1 MQRNRDIM
9 GATNPPM
16 PSRARSARNWPS
28 RSKPTPSMVRIR
40 MRMRRSR
47 SPTFSSRRNRRLM
60 EWRLR
65 RAVSG
70 DAPALSLVAAATFL
84 ENFAGTIS
92 GPDMVRH
99 CNVNSAPAKFD
110 AWIGDPSC
118 VATLAEHPDGA
129 APVGYTLLLA
139 TRSADRNDE
148 RDIEL
153 RRIYALSLAQGTG
166 LGHALMTR
174 AIDDAKA
181 LGAQPHF
188 AGGIGH
194 QPAGPRF
201 YEREGFELAGTR
213 QFRVGDTI
221 YDDVI

>member
-1 MQRNRDIM
+1 
-9 GATNPPM
+9 
-16 PSRARSARNWPS
+16 
-28 RSKPTPSMVRIR
+28 
-40 MRMRRSR
+40 
-47 SPTFSSRRNRRLM
+47 M

-84 ENFAGTIS
+84 ETFAGTIS

-110 AWIGDPSC
+110 AWIGDPSS

-129 APVGYTLLLA
+129 APVGYTLLLPPDLPIE
-139 TRSADRNDE
+139 TDE

-153 RRIYALSLAQGTG
+153 RRIYALSLAHGTG

-181 LGAQPHF
+181 LGACRILL
-188 AGGIGH
+188 GVLGINLR
-194 QPAGPRF
+194 ARAF

-213 QFRVGDTI
+213 QFRVGDTV
-221 YDDVI
+221 YDDVIYARPL